1 MAKKSTYR
9 PFETHGSTGNLADE
23 FTALTSIL
31 TEYIIDNEPEDLVNP
46 DNIIMK
52 KATIGNVTM
61 KREEIIS
68 EVSIEV
74 PYATRRNYQNYKNPQ
89 HMGYIEKGVDEG
101 LDLAEGVDYAEAF
114 R

>member
-1 MAKKSTYR
+1 MARKSTYR
-9 PFETHGSTGNLADE
+9 PFDTRGVTSKLTDE

-31 TEYIIDNEPEDLVNP
+31 TEYIIDNEPEDVTNP

-52 KATIGNVTM
+52 KSTVGNVTM
-61 KREEIIS
+61 NRDEIIS

-74 PYATRRNYQNYKNPQ
+74 PYAERRNYQNYKNP
-89 HMGYIEKGVDEG
+89 HHTGYIEKGVDAG